1 MSSKLYDSLKFV
13 AQILL
18 PALGTLYAALAA
30 LWGLPAVEAVSGTV
44 LAVDTFLGGLL
55 HLSAAS
61 YSGTAKGTLMI
72 QETKQGKLFH
82 LELDGDPE
90 YDLEGKDRVIFK
102 VKKTSPEPVT
112 PDPGTKFS

>member
-1 MSSKLYDSLKFV
+1 MNSKLYDRLKFI

-30 LWGLPAVEAVSGTV
+30 IWGLPAVEEVTGTV

-61 YSGTAKGTLMI
+61 YSGTAKGTLAV
-72 QETKQGKLFH
+72 QETEQGKLFH

-90 YDLEGKDRVIFK
+90 YDLEGKDRVVFK
-102 VKKTSPEPVT
+102 VEKRPKQ
-112 PDPGTKFS
+112 